1 MDALTLL
8 WLSFL
13 AGMYA
18 PAGSP
23 CVLVLFPGYLSFLA
37 GRPEAGR
44 SGFDP
49 LTLGIVVAAGVIV
62 SMLVGGLLFITILQS
77 IGGEARRIIT
87 AALFVILL
95 VLSLFLIFDIDYER
109 YIPTIPVPRPG
120 KPLTAAFLLGITFG
134 IIILPCNAA
143 SIAVLLALAASA
155 SGFFEGLG
163 SFLGFGI
170 GITLPLIIIAGLS
183 QVRNRR
189 AIDFLRSN
197 HRAIRLISGTFMLV
211 ISLWYL
217 AVLFF
222 PLLFS

>member
-1 MDALTLL
+1 MDAPTLL

-13 AGMYA
+13 AGMYT
-18 PAGSP
+18 PVGSP
-23 CVLVLFPGYLSFLA
+23 CVLVLFPGYISFLA
-37 GRPEAGR
+37 GRSETSR
-44 SGFDP
+44 SGLSP
-49 LTLGIVVAAGVIV
+49 LILGIAVAAGVIV
-62 SMLVGGLLFITILQS
+62 SMLIGGLLFIVILQNVS
-77 IGGEARRIIT
+77 REARGIIT

-95 VLSLFLIFDIDYER
+95 VLSLFLIFDIDFEAYTK
-109 YIPTIPVPRPG
+109 TIPLPRPG
-120 KPLTAAFLLGITFG
+120 KSLPAAFLLGITFG

-163 SFLGFGI
+163 SFLCFGT
-170 GITLPLIIIAGLS
+170 GITLPLITLAGLS
-183 QVRNRR
+183 QVRSRQ

-197 HRAIRLISGTFMLV
+197 HRAIRVISGMFMLV

-217 AVLFF
+217 ALLSF

>member
-1 MDALTLL
+1 MDTLTLF

-18 PAGSP
+18 PVGSP

-37 GRPEAGR
+37 GRPGANR
-44 SGFDP
+44 SGFTP
-49 LTLGIVVAAGVIV
+49 FPVGIAVAAGVIV
-62 SMLVGGLLFITILQS
+62 SMLVGGLLFIGVLHS
-77 IGGEARRIIT
+77 IGGEARGIIT

-95 VLSLFLIFDIDYER
+95 AFSLFLIFDIDYER
-109 YIPTIPVPRPG
+109 YAKTIPIPRPG
-120 KPLTAAFLLGITFG
+120 KSLPAAFLFGTTFG

-143 SIAVLLALAASA
+143 SIAVLLALAATA

-163 SFLGFGI
+163 SFLCFGI
-170 GITLPLIIIAGLS
+170 GITLPLIIIAGIS

-189 AIDFLRSN
+189 VMDFLHSN
-197 HRAIRLISGTFMLV
+197 RRAIRVISGIFMLV

-217 AVLFF
+217 VLLFF
-222 PLLFS
+222 PQVFS